1 MKWHLI
7 LPTVVAA
14 IISATATPTEVM
26 GKEAASWIFRRSTY
40 SHSPVTGERVSQ
52 YASPRAS
59 IVRSDNTY
67 RESGYRH
74 IRSSLRGPDG
84 SADRTHVVQTWGAG
98 ESIRPYGE
106 WQRPFRDGAT
116 PYGPWGN
123 AQGPWTKPFESWD
136 NPYGQWNRYPYGYR
150 SAYPNYGGGPV
161 AVPYATP
168 YGSPGGMPHG
178 GSPGGGSPH
187 GGPHGP

>member
-1 MKWHLI
+1 MKRHIAFPIGAVLI
-7 LPTVVAA
+7 G
-14 IISATATPTEVM
+14 TAMFAPTEVTA
-26 GKEAASWIFRRSTY
+26 EEVSSWIFRPSKY
-40 SHSPVTGERVSQ
+40 SHDPVSGQRVAQ
-52 YASPRAS
+52 FAPPRAP
-59 IVRSDNTY
+59 VRRIDGTY

-106 WQRPFRDGAT
+106 WQRPFREGAT

-123 AQGPWTKPFESWD
+123 SQGPWTTPFESWD

-150 SAYPNYGGGPV
+150 YPYPNYGAGPI
-161 AVPYATP
+161 ATP
-168 YGSPGGMPHG
+168 YGSPQGGQHG
-178 GSPGGGSPH
+178 APSQGGQH
-187 GGPHGP
+187 GGPPHGP